1 MSRRRISNSRPTK
14 KSDRRNFNS
23 KFALQRSLTN
33 LIHTPVYT
41 CVDASKTKGGFGF
54 RRSELLF
61 QGFVPRQTWNSWQ
74 NPLRQNSFRFRPPP
88 LFRFATSVYNENS
101 RNKVGPNCFLSNRLA
116 STPVPENF
124 SSPSHRWRTEPNRNK
139 RYENSRYRCKL
150 NFTLLGK
157 RLSILSFSNLPPV
170 LPSSRIT
177 AKSGSTFC
185 LRPWRLMALN
195 CRVEIAQLGK

>member
-1 MSRRRISNSRPTK
+1 MLRKQKEDSGLEDPSCCSK
-14 KSDRRNFNS
+14 GLFQDRRGTRGKTLCDRILS
-23 KFALQRSLTN
+23 
-33 LIHTPVYT
+33 
-41 CVDASKTKGGFGF
+41 ASAH
-54 RRSELLF
+54 
-61 QGFVPRQTWNSWQ
+61 
-74 NPLRQNSFRFRPPP
+74 P
-88 LFRFATSVYNENS
+88 LFSDLLPPFTTRTHETKLAQ
-101 RNKVGPNCFLSNRLA
+101 PNCFLSNRLA

-157 RLSILSFSNLPPV
+157 RLSILSLSLSNLPPV